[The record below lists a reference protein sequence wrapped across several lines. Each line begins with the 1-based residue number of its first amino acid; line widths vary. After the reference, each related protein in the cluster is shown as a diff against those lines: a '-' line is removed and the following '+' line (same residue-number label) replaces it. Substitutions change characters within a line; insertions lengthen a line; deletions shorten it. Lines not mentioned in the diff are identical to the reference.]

1 MGTRRSLTVA
11 SLILVAL
18 FGSGITPSAQSETLE
33 DVKRSRVMDDVI
45 KQTQRDQ
52 KSRAVIKSS
61 SGNINHYTNGL
72 DPRAEFT
79 KLWESSRGPNLL
91 FSWIGANMPRYK
103 LQVSQI
109 DRSTEDV
116 FASARIIGQA
126 GQFVSMEILVPH
138 PNFYIMVDSR
148 TLAQFKKYEP
158 PVLQVVAEE
167 EVEFNGIPA
176 MYYRSDKGRCSL
188 LFKIEKK
195 ALVNLSVD
203 RCASS
208 SMMMDVAKTLDF
220 KRLNGKLNS

>member
-1 MGTRRSLTVA
+1 
-11 SLILVAL
+11 
-18 FGSGITPSAQSETLE
+18 
-33 DVKRSRVMDDVI
+33 
-45 KQTQRDQ
+45 
-52 KSRAVIKSS
+52 
-61 SGNINHYTNGL
+61 
-72 DPRAEFT
+72 
-79 KLWESSRGPNLL
+79 
-91 FSWIGANMPRYK
+91 MPRYK